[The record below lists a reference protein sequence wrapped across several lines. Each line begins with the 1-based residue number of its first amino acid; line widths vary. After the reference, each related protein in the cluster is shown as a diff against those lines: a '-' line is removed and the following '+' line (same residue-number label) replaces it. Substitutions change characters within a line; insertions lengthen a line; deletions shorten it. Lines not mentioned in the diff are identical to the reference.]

1 MLEIR
6 HRFPAHAASA
16 AAARR
21 AVEGLLAGS
30 SPGDLDDARIVVSE
44 LITYSILHSTRDNRS
59 WIDLT
64 LRVSRD
70 SLRIEIRNGGLG
82 FPRPPAASKD
92 DALSSPSRSI
102 VERLADDW
110 GTESEGVI
118 WAVLAWDRGPGTR
131 TGQFEAYRSLS
142 VRT

>member
-21 AVEGLLAGS
+21 AVEGLLAAS
-30 SPGDLDDARIVVSE
+30 SPGNLDDARIIVSE
-44 LITYSILHSTRDNRS
+44 LITYSILHSTRDTRS

-64 LRVSRD
+64 LKVSRE

-82 FPRPPAASKD
+82 FPRPPADSKA
-92 DALSSPSRSI
+92 DALPSPSRSI

-118 WAVLAWDRGPGTR
+118 WAILSWNRGSGPR
-131 TGQFEAYRSLS
+131 THEFDAYRSLS
-142 VRT
+142 LRA